1 MSRHIFQLISLHS
14 GSPQKTECGR
24 SCIVRHGQVSTLSC
38 LPRPQIRR
46 PKAAGQIEA
55 AHRRYPAAERTH
67 RVALE
72 HRSHVV
78 RAAGVGGQGDAV
90 FE

>member
-1 MSRHIFQLISLHS
+1 MTTEGTEKLWNWAFSKLPLAI
-14 GSPQKTECGR
+14 GSFR
-24 SCIVRHGQVSTLSC
+24 RLSC

-72 HRSHVV
+72 HRRHVV
-78 RAAGVGGQGDAV
+78 RASGVGGQGDAV